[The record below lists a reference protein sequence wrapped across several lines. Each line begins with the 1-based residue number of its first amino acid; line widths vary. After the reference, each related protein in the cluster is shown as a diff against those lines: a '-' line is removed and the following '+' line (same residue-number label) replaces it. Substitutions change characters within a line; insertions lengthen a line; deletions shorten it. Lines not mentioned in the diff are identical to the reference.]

1 MIYYIAIFLAK
12 ILEVSLMTVRTVL
25 ITRGE
30 KVYGSIIGFVEV
42 VIWLYVVSVV
52 LVGIKDDPIR
62 MIVYALGFACGNYLG
77 SFLEEKLALGILTIN
92 IIAAQE
98 NGEKIALVLRKQNIG
113 VTSITAEGIN
123 EVKKMLV
130 IHTKRKRKNEIIKL
144 IESTEINCVISIND
158 TRTVYGGF
166 GVRK

>member
-42 VIWLYVVSVV
+42 VIWLYVVSAV

-62 MIVYALGFACGNYLG
+62 MVVYALGFACGNYLG

-92 IIAAQE
+92 VIASQE
-98 NGEKIALVLRKQNIG
+98 NGEKIASILRKENVG
-113 VTSITAEGIN
+113 VTAVAAEGIN
-123 EVKKMLV
+123 EIKKMLV
-130 IHTKRKRKNEIIKL
+130 IHVKRKRKNEIIKL
-144 IESTEINCVISIND
+144 IESTALNCVISIND
-158 TRTVYGGF
+158 TRTVYGGY
-166 GVRK
+166 GIRK